1 MFADFENMKQSLGVL
16 SYGVS
21 ITTMED
27 VFIKLVIRRGSYN
40 IY

>member
-1 MFADFENMKQSLGVL
+1 MFMKFDLIKANFGIL

-27 VFIKLVIRRGSYN
+27 VFIK
-40 IY
+40 